1 MASGRKRWAPSAAVR
16 GTAQRVTAQGPVA
29 SAAASASAAPSV
41 DVAATAEEMDL
52 QLASHF
58 LDLARMK
65 LQAAGPN
72 DPLANAEYVKA
83 QAGLALAKAKFAQAK
98 AEATGD
104 ATSIAHAEA
113 KVAQA
118 EAKARADVALAD
130 AKAAQAEAEVA
141 QAEAKADVEWSR
153 ALGPTKH
160 DLLLPRERAFLHTM
174 RKVEL
179 AKAKVSLA
187 EAKVAQT
194 EALQGSV
201 RSSMDLNG
209 RVEKFQ
215 RTVAALEDQISE
227 QPYRRCDRAVCTQPR
242 RPRVRGRPHVRRGRQ
257 HRAAVGD
264 VGGSPELRAALPKL
278 PCAHSAAPGD
288 APVLGGRGG
297 VSQTDGRDA
306 RRPDEERCGRWQ
318 PWNREDVDHP
328 APDPH
333 APAAQEYDDRDFGG
347 ARSIGEHLL
356 PLSPCGAGL
365 RGVVVRGQQ
374 HARHCRA
381 A

>member
-1 MASGRKRWAPSAAVR
+1 MTSRRKRSTSSAVVR
-16 GTAQRVTAQGPVA
+16 GPAQRVTAQGPVA

-41 DVAATAEEMDL
+41 DVAATAVEMDL

-98 AEATGD
+98 AEAAGD

-118 EAKARADVALAD
+118 EAKAGAEVALAD

-201 RSSMDLNG
+201 RSSMDWNG

-215 RTVAALEDQISE
+215 RMVAALEDQISE
-227 QPYRRCDRAVCTQPR
+227 AMSNLTLNAVAR
-242 RPRVRGRPHVRRGRQ
+242 
-257 HRAAVGD
+257 
-264 VGGSPELRAALPKL
+264 
-278 PCAHSAAPGD
+278 
-288 APVLGGRGG
+288 APV
-297 VSQTDGRDA
+297 DA
-306 RRPDEERCGRWQ
+306 IVPFAHN
-318 PWNREDVDHP
+318 PV
-328 APDPH
+328 
-333 APAAQEYDDRDFGG
+333 AQAFKVR
-347 ARSIGEHLL
+347 LL
-356 PLSPCGAGL
+356 MAS
-365 RGVVVRGQQ
+365 
-374 HARHCRA
+374 
-381 A
+381 

>member
-1 MASGRKRWAPSAAVR
+1 MTSRRKRSTSSAVVR
-16 GTAQRVTAQGPVA
+16 GPAQRVTAQGPVA

-83 QAGLALAKAKFAQAK
+83 QA
-98 AEATGD
+98 
-104 ATSIAHAEA
+104 
-113 KVAQA
+113 
-118 EAKARADVALAD
+118 
-130 AKAAQAEAEVA
+130 EVA

-153 ALGPTKH
+153 ALGPTEH

-201 RSSMDLNG
+201 RSSMDWNG

-227 QPYRRCDRAVCTQPR
+227 AMSNLTLNAVAR
-242 RPRVRGRPHVRRGRQ
+242 
-257 HRAAVGD
+257 
-264 VGGSPELRAALPKL
+264 
-278 PCAHSAAPGD
+278 
-288 APVLGGRGG
+288 APV
-297 VSQTDGRDA
+297 DA
-306 RRPDEERCGRWQ
+306 IVPFAHNPVAQ
-318 PWNREDVDHP
+318 AFVD
-328 APDPH
+328 ALMS
-333 APAAQEYDDRDFGG
+333 AEATN
-347 ARSIGEHLL
+347 IG
-356 PLSPCGAGL
+356 PPSGM
-365 RGVVVRGQQ
+365 
-374 HARHCRA
+374 
-381 A
+381 